1 MEQSG
6 LVVECLYRVGF
17 SVAKGWFRSSRQQ
30 LIQLASALAGACF
43 PLVEL
48 EKLPQTVVLG
58 SCLHDYR
65 LIAPEFF
72 HVTLDRDV
80 ALAVEALIQAHV
92 PSQLRSSS
100 VVQDGQL
107 CLGIS
112 RAFLGQVLFARRFPW
127 KP

>member
-6 LVVECLYRVGF
+6 LVVECLHRVRF
-17 SVAKGWFRSSRQQ
+17 SLAKGWFKSSRPQ

-48 EKLPQTVVLG
+48 EKLLQIVLLG

-65 LIAPEFF
+65 LIAPELF

-80 ALAVEALIQAHV
+80 ALAVEVLIQAHV

-112 RAFLGQVLFARRFPW
+112 RASLGQVLFAQRFPW

>member
-6 LVVECLYRVGF
+6 LVVECLYRVRF
-17 SVAKGWFRSSRQQ
+17 SLAKGWFQSSRPQ
-30 LIQLASALAGACF
+30 LIQLASALAGASF

-48 EKLPQTVVLG
+48 EKLLQIVLLG
-58 SCLHDYR
+58 SCLQDYR

-80 ALAVEALIQAHV
+80 ALAVEVLN
-92 PSQLRSSS
+92 SSSS

-112 RAFLGQVLFARRFPW
+112 RASLGQVLFAQSFPG